1 MEKVESWSQR
11 DVHLPALK
19 PHGHGGFFLQVLKH
33 KELFL
38 IFLSALAFFIVFR
51 YGPMY
56 GIVIA
61 FKDFNVR
68 AGIWGS
74 PWVGL
79 KHFERL
85 FTHPDFYKILRNTLL
100 INLYQI
106 IFAFP
111 APIVFALILNEMQ
124 SSAYKRFIQTATYLP
139 HFISWVV
146 MAGLVIYFLSPT
158 TGVVNFIIQQLG
170 GKPVYFLA
178 KKEYFR
184 SIVVVSGIWK
194 EIGWNSIIY
203 SAALAGVDTQL
214 YEAAIVDGAGRWK
227 RLWYITVPSIM
238 PTVWVMLILSMGGFL
253 STNFDQI
260 FNLVN
265 PLTYE
270 TGDVIDTYVYRVG
283 LQQFQYSYTT
293 AIGLFKSAVG
303 MVLVLSA
310 NYLAKKISDGE
321 YSIW

>member
-1 MEKVESWSQR
+1 LEILKSLSKN
-11 DVHLPALK
+11 DDNLPALG
-19 PHGHGGFFLQVLKH
+19 PRVYEGFYLQIFKY

-38 IFLSALAFFIVFR
+38 MFLSALAFFIVFR
-51 YGPMY
+51 YGPMH
-56 GIVIA
+56 GIIIA

-74 PWVGL
+74 PWAGL
-79 KHFERL
+79 KHFKRL
-85 FTHPDFYKILRNTLL
+85 FTHPDFYTILRNTLL

-106 IFAFP
+106 ILAFP
-111 APIVFALILNEMQ
+111 APIVFALLLNEMR
-124 SSAYKRFIQTATYLP
+124 SSAYKRFIQSATYLP

-146 MAGLVIYFLSPT
+146 ISGLVIYFLSPT
-158 TGVVNFIIQQLG
+158 TGIINFIIQQLG
-170 GKPVYFLA
+170 GEPIYFLA

-184 SIVVVSGIWK
+184 PIVVASGIWK
-194 EIGWNSIIY
+194 EMGWSSIIY
-203 SAALAGVDTQL
+203 SAALAGIDIEL
-214 YEAAIVDGAGRWK
+214 YEAAIIDGAGRWK

-238 PTVWVMLILSMGGFL
+238 STVWVMFILSMGGFL

-283 LQQFQYSYTT
+283 LQEFHYSYTT
-293 AIGLFKSAVG
+293 AIGLFKSVVG
-303 MVLVLSA
+303 MTLILTT
-310 NYLAKKISDGE
+310 NYFAKKISDGE